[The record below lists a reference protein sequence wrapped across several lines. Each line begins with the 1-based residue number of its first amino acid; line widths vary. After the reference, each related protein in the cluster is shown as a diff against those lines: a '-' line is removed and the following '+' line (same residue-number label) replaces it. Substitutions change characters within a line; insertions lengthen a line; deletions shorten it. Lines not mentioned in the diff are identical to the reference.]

1 MGVRTSNRGRK
12 ATYGAFGGTSLG
24 HLELLN
30 AAVQYHEISSCVG
43 HATDVVV
50 GFQGLVD
57 CPGLIKHLESFRGL
71 DDGRRKVMPL
81 SLGRREVS
89 ARVRCSL
96 DIMVPTRF

>member
-1 MGVRTSNRGRK
+1 MGHQESEV
-12 ATYGAFGGTSLG
+12 TYGASRGTSLG

-30 AAVQYHEISSCVG
+30 ATVQDHEILSRVG

-50 GFQGLVD
+50 AFQGLVD
-57 CPGLIKHLESFRGL
+57 GAGLVKHLEGFWGL
-71 DDGRRKVMPL
+71 NDGRRKVMPL

>member
-1 MGVRTSNRGRK
+1 M
-12 ATYGAFGGTSLG
+12 TYGAGRGTSLG

-50 GFQGLVD
+50 GFQGLV
-57 CPGLIKHLESFRGL
+57 KHLESFRGL

-89 ARVRCSL
+89 VRVRCSL